1 MKHIYLDYNA
11 TTPVA
16 EEVVHEM
23 LPCFRKQFGNPSS
36 GHWFGEQADK
46 AVAEGRRK
54 VASLLGC
61 DSAEIVF
68 TGCGS
73 EANNHAIKG
82 VARASHRRGNHII
95 TSSVEHPAVTNPCRY
110 LESNGFEVTWLPV
123 DEFGMVNPEDVGN
136 AINGKTVLITIMH
149 ANNEVGT
156 IQPIAAIGDIAR
168 EHNIVFHTDAA
179 QSVGKIWTRVEDLKV
194 DLLTVAGHKLYGPKG
209 VGALYVRR
217 GTAVEQLIH
226 GAGHEG
232 GRRAGTE
239 NVPGIAGLGKA
250 CELAA
255 YELSER
261 ITGLTELR
269 DEFFGLLKEKVA
281 DIELNGHP
289 EARLP
294 NTLNVSFPGINAA
307 DLLGGTPEVC
317 ASTGSA
323 CHDNLESI
331 SPVLAAMGVKPERGL
346 GAVRFSMGRWT
357 TREELQIAADL
368 IGERLS

>member
-11 TTPVA
+11 TTPAA

-23 LPCFRKQFGNPSS
+23 LPCFRKRFGNPSS
-36 GHWFGEQADK
+36 GHWYGKQAAE
-46 AVAEGRRK
+46 AVTEGRRK

-61 DSAEIVF
+61 DPAEIVF
-68 TGCGS
+68 KSGGS
-73 EANNHAIKG
+73 EANNYAIKG
-82 VARASHRRGNHII
+82 VASANHHRGNHII

-179 QSVGKIWTRVEDLKV
+179 QSVGKISTRVDDLKL
-194 DLLTVAGHKLYGPKG
+194 DPMTVAGHKLYGPKG
-209 VGALYVRR
+209 TGALYVRQ
-217 GTAVEQLIH
+217 GTVVDQLIH

-232 GRRAGTE
+232 ERRAGTE

-250 CELAA
+250 CELAE

-269 DEFFGLLKEKVA
+269 DEFFGLMQEKVA

-289 EARLP
+289 EERLP

-307 DLLGGTPEVC
+307 DLLGGTPEIC

-323 CHDNLESI
+323 CHDDLETV
-331 SPVLAAMGVKPERGL
+331 SPVLAAMGVEPERGL
-346 GAVRFSMGRWT
+346 GAVRFSLGRWT
-357 TREELQIAADL
+357 TKEELQIAADL